1 MTVQIGLL
9 ILIAVL
15 IVVDCIVKIRSDSER
30 QEDFDDYADEL
41 MNWIASM
48 SMAIVLI
55 QRKLCD
61 EDGAEAGTNDP
72 QEAEPTSN
80 DLYLEG
86 IQNILDYGIGV
97 ARKRRG
103 DVE

>member
-9 ILIAVL
+9 IIIAVL
-15 IVVDCIVKIRSDSER
+15 IVVDCAINIRSDYER
-30 QEDFDDYADEL
+30 KEDFADYAEEFI
-41 MNWIASM
+41 NWIASM
-48 SMAIVLI
+48 SMAIILI
-55 QRKLCD
+55 QRKLYD
-61 EDGAEAGTNDP
+61 ENAAESKAVES
-72 QEAEPTSN
+72 QEANPTAN

-103 DVE
+103 DIE